1 MDVLLTYDNFGEAYD
16 LLRYGHAGGASA
28 DNIYAIRRGIP
39 RIMEMLARN
48 GLHATFFVEG
58 WGAQHYPTLLREV
71 VAAGH
76 EVGAHGWMHEQW
88 DALQEDEERELIART
103 TLAIG
108 DALGTPPVGW
118 RSPFS
123 RTTKATLSI
132 LADHGY
138 RYDSSF
144 ADDDIPYRLHVK
156 SGDPRTL
163 IEFPLSAPLND
174 APYYSGANGF
184 RSPDDVHEMHFG
196 ELSGLAKAAGFG
208 VLVAHPRFTG
218 RPARLEGHERTIQR
232 LRAGE
237 IGDVRFLRGDQAA
250 EEYDQREDVPTY
262 DAPREM

>member
-1 MDVLLTYDNFGEAYD
+1 MDILLTYDNLGEAYD

-28 DNIYAIRRGIP
+28 DNIYAVRRGIP
-39 RIMEMLARN
+39 RVMEMLARN

-58 WGAQHYPTLLREV
+58 WSAQHYPGLLREI

-88 DALQEDEERELIART
+88 DALQQEEERELIART

-123 RTTKATLSI
+123 RTTTSTLTI

-144 ADDDIPYRLHVK
+144 ADDDIPYRIKVRA
-156 SGDPRTL
+156 GDVRTL
-163 IEFPLSAPLND
+163 VEFPLSGPLND

-184 RSPDDVHEMHFG
+184 RLPQDVHEIQFG
-196 ELSGLAKAAGFG
+196 ELAGLAKVAGFG

-218 RPARLEGHERTIQR
+218 RPARLEWHERTIER
-232 LRAGE
+232 LRSGE
-237 IGDVRFLRGDQAA
+237 LGDVRFLRGDQAT
-250 EEYDQREDVPTY
+250 EEYDARDDVPTY
-262 DAPREM
+262 DAPREI